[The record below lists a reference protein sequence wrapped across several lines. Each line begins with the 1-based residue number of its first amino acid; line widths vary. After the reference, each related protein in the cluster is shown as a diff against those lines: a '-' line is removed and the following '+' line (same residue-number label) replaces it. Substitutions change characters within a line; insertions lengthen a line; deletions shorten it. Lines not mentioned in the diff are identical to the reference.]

1 MMQKLYIIHGWTY
14 QPEPWLDVIRA
25 LKKQHIDAKLLR
37 VPGLGTKSDQVFTV
51 ADYADWAKRELPQG
65 AIALGHSNGGRIL
78 LNLLAREGSDYLSGL
93 ILLDAAGIYE
103 PSRKREMMRKLSK
116 TFAPLKKVPLAR
128 KVVHKVL
135 HASDYG
141 EAPENMKQTL
151 SNMIDSD
158 QNLNIGQITTP
169 TQIIW
174 GSEDRVTPLWQG
186 EKLHAL
192 LKNSELIVKE
202 GWRHSHYLV
211 SIDELAAEIAKS
223 CEKLQTKG
231 QK

>member
-1 MMQKLYIIHGWTY
+1 MMKKLYIIHGWTY

-25 LKKQHIDAKLLR
+25 LKKYKIDAELLR
-37 VPGLGTKSDQVFTV
+37 VPGLGTQSDEVFTV
-51 ADYADWAKRELPQG
+51 ADYADWAKQQLPKG

-78 LNLLAREGSDYLSGL
+78 LNLLAREGSDYLGGL

-116 TFAPLKKVPLAR
+116 TFAPLKKMPLAR

-141 EAPENMKQTL
+141 QAPENMKQTL

-158 QNLNIGQITTP
+158 QDLNIGQISTK
-169 TQIIW
+169 TQIVW

-186 EKLHAL
+186 EKMHAL

-211 SIDELAAEIAKS
+211 SIDELAAEIANS
-223 CEKLQTKG
+223 YEKLQPEGKR
-231 QK
+231 